1 MGRVTVAAAASLAVA
16 SLIVSPSWVLAS
28 SSQATRPGCARGYSY
43 AGFASREGVRGVAA
57 SLTATELPTVASGHA
72 AAWIGVGGV
81 HEGLGGANEW
91 LQAGI
96 AAFPQ
101 TGLRLYVEE
110 VSRGFPRRFVDV
122 GPASRDHNY
131 RIQVV
136 EEARDLWLATIDGR
150 VAGGPA
156 YLPTGGGSWR
166 AVTTTESWAAGRST
180 CNRYSYRFDNLSV
193 LSGVS
198 WQTPAGFDRLGGPAA
213 RVTGGAA
220 GFSAVS

>member
-1 MGRVTVAAAASLAVA
+1 VGRVTVAGAALLAVA

-28 SSQATRPGCARGYSY
+28 PSKATLPACTRGYSY
-43 AGFASREGVRGVAA
+43 AGFATREGVHGVAA
-57 SLTATELPTVASGHA
+57 SITATKLPTVASGHA

-81 HEGLGGANEW
+81 HEGLDGANEW

-96 AAFPQ
+96 AAFPK

-110 VSRGFPRRFVDV
+110 VFSGFPRRFVDV
-122 GPASRDHNY
+122 GPASRGHSY
-131 RIQVV
+131 RVQVV
-136 EEARDLWLATIDGR
+136 EEAPDLWLASIGGR
-150 VAGGPA
+150 VVGGPA

-180 CNRYSYRFDNLSV
+180 CNRYSYRFERLSV

-198 WQTPAGFDRLGGPAA
+198 WQTPAGFDRLGAPAA
-213 RVTGGAA
+213 RVTGSGA